1 MKHIDII
8 SESFN
13 LNKKKIKPNDRVNE
27 LMDSMVII
35 SLISNVDAKFSK
47 ILDDK
52 KFEKIVYFKDI
63 DNLIEK
69 TIKS

>member
-13 LNKKKIKPNDRVNE
+13 LDKKKIRANDKVNE

-52 KFEKIVYFKDI
+52 KFENIVYFKDI
-63 DNLIEK
+63 DDLIEK
-69 TIKS
+69 TIK

>member
-13 LNKKKIKPNDRVNE
+13 LDKKKIKPNDKVNE

-52 KFEKIVYFKDI
+52 KFENIVYFKDI
-63 DNLIEK
+63 HDLIEK
-69 TIKS
+69 TIK

>member
-13 LNKKKIKPNDRVNE
+13 LDKKKIKPNDKVNE

-52 KFEKIVYFKDI
+52 KFENIVYFKDI
-63 DNLIEK
+63 DDLIEK
-69 TIKS
+69 TIK

>member
-13 LNKKKIKPNDRVNE
+13 LDKKKIRANDKVNE

-52 KFEKIVYFKDI
+52 KFETIVYFKDI
-63 DNLIEK
+63 DDLIEK
-69 TIKS
+69 TIK

>member
-13 LNKKKIKPNDRVNE
+13 LDKKKIRADEKVTE

-35 SLISNVDAKFSK
+35 SLISNVDAKFSV

-52 KFEKIVYFKDI
+52 KFENIVYFKDI
-63 DNLIEK
+63 DDLIEK
-69 TIKS
+69 TLK

>member
-13 LNKKKIKPNDRVNE
+13 LDKKKIKANDKVNE

-52 KFEKIVYFKDI
+52 KFENIVYFKDI
-63 DNLIEK
+63 DDLIEK
-69 TIKS
+69 TLK

>member
-13 LNKKKIKPNDRVNE
+13 LDKKKIKANDKVNE

-52 KFEKIVYFKDI
+52 KFENIVYFKDI
-63 DNLIEK
+63 DDLIEK
-69 TIKS
+69 TIK

>member
-13 LNKKKIKPNDRVNE
+13 LDKKKIKPNDKVNE

-52 KFEKIVYFKDI
+52 KFENIVYFKDI
-63 DNLIEK
+63 DDLIEK
-69 TIKS
+69 TLK

>member
-13 LNKKKIKPNDRVNE
+13 LDKKIKANDKVNE

-52 KFEKIVYFKDI
+52 KFENIVYFKDI
-63 DNLIEK
+63 DDLIEK
-69 TIKS
+69 TIK

>member
-13 LNKKKIKPNDRVNE
+13 LDKKKIKANDKVNE

-52 KFEKIVYFKDI
+52 KFENIVYFKDI
-63 DNLIEK
+63 DDLLKNN
-69 TIKS
+69 

>member
-13 LNKKKIKPNDRVNE
+13 LDKKKIKPNDKVNE

-47 ILDDK
+47 ILDDI
-52 KFEKIVYFKDI
+52 KFENIVYFRDI
-63 DNLIEK
+63 DDLIEK
-69 TIKS
+69 TLK

>member
-13 LNKKKIKPNDRVNE
+13 LDKKKIRADDKVNE

-52 KFEKIVYFKDI
+52 KFETIVYFKDI
-63 DNLIEK
+63 DDLIEK
-69 TIKS
+69 TIK

>member
-13 LNKKKIKPNDRVNE
+13 LDKKKIKPNDKVNE

-35 SLISNVDAKFSK
+35 SLISNVDAKFSV

-52 KFEKIVYFKDI
+52 KFENIVYFKDI
-63 DNLIEK
+63 DDLIEK
-69 TIKS
+69 TLK

>member
-13 LNKKKIKPNDRVNE
+13 LDKKKIKANNKVNE

-52 KFEKIVYFKDI
+52 KFENIVYFKDI
-63 DNLIEK
+63 DNLIK
-69 TIKS
+69 KKIK

>member
-13 LNKKKIKPNDRVNE
+13 LDKKKIKPNDKVNE

-52 KFEKIVYFKDI
+52 KFENIVYYKDI
-63 DNLIEK
+63 DDLIEK
-69 TIKS
+69 TLK

>member
-13 LNKKKIKPNDRVNE
+13 LDKKKIKANDKVNE

-52 KFEKIVYFKDI
+52 KFETIVYFKDI
-63 DNLIEK
+63 DDLIEI
-69 TIKS
+69 TIK

>member
-13 LNKKKIKPNDRVNE
+13 LDKKKIKANDKVNE

-52 KFEKIVYFKDI
+52 KFETIVYFKDI
-63 DNLIEK
+63 DDLIEK
-69 TIKS
+69 TIK

>member
-13 LNKKKIKPNDRVNE
+13 LDKKKIKPNDRVNE

-52 KFEKIVYFKDI
+52 KFENIVYFKDI

-69 TIKS
+69 TIK

>member
-13 LNKKKIKPNDRVNE
+13 LEKKKIKPNDKVE
-27 LMDSMVII
+27 KFMDSMVII
-35 SLISNVDAKFSK
+35 SLISNVDAEFSK

-52 KFEKIVYFKDI
+52 KFENIVYFKDI
-63 DNLIEK
+63 DDLIEK
-69 TIKS
+69 TIK

>member
-13 LNKKKIKPNDRVNE
+13 LDKKKIKPNDKVNE

-52 KFEKIVYFKDI
+52 KFENIVYFKDI
-63 DNLIEK
+63 DENICK
-69 TIKS
+69 W

>member
-13 LNKKKIKPNDRVNE
+13 LDKKKIRADEKVTE

-35 SLISNVDAKFSK
+35 SLISNVDAKFSV

-52 KFEKIVYFKDI
+52 KFENIVYFRDI
-63 DNLIEK
+63 DDLIEK
-69 TIKS
+69 TIK

>member
-8 SESFN
+8 SDSFN
-13 LNKKKIKPNDRVNE
+13 LNKKKIKANDKVNE

-47 ILDDK
+47 IIDDK
-52 KFEKIVYFKDI
+52 KLENIVYFKDI

-69 TIKS
+69 TIK

>member
-13 LNKKKIKPNDRVNE
+13 LDKKKIKPNDKVNE

-52 KFEKIVYFKDI
+52 KFENIVYFRDI
-63 DNLIEK
+63 DDLIEK
-69 TIKS
+69 TLK

>member
-13 LNKKKIKPNDRVNE
+13 LDKKKIKANDEVNE

-52 KFEKIVYFKDI
+52 KFENIIYFKDI

-69 TIKS
+69 TIK

>member
-13 LNKKKIKPNDRVNE
+13 LDKKKIRANDKVNE

-52 KFEKIVYFKDI
+52 KFENIVYFKDI
-63 DNLIEK
+63 DDLIEK
-69 TIKS
+69 NN

>member
-13 LNKKKIKPNDRVNE
+13 LDKNKIKANDKVNE

-52 KFEKIVYFKDI
+52 KFENIVYFKDI
-63 DNLIEK
+63 DDLIEK
-69 TIKS
+69 TIK

>member
-13 LNKKKIKPNDRVNE
+13 LDKKKIKANDKVNE

-52 KFEKIVYFKDI
+52 KFENIVYFRDI
-63 DNLIEK
+63 DDLIEK
-69 TIKS
+69 TLK

>member
-13 LNKKKIKPNDRVNE
+13 LDKKKIKANDKINE

-52 KFEKIVYFKDI
+52 KFENIVYFKDI
-63 DNLIEK
+63 DDLIEK
-69 TIKS
+69 TIK